1 MDKLN
6 ESPMLMTNYLMT
18 TLRSDNH
25 ALDREQVE
33 KCYNG
38 LLEEYGKV
46 GCSHLLRSRILAMR
60 VFFVIW
66 LLLQAS
72 CTNQTRK
79 WRSI

>member
-38 LLEEYGKV
+38 LVEEYGKV
-46 GCSHLLRSRILAMR
+46 GGLHVL
-60 VFFVIW
+60 
-66 LLLQAS
+66 
-72 CTNQTRK
+72 
-79 WRSI
+79 

>member
-38 LLEEYGKV
+38 LLEEYAKV
-46 GCSHLLRSRILAMR
+46 GGVRLVRTRILVMR
-60 VFFVIW
+60 VFFAIW
-66 LLLQAS
+66 LLSQVS
-72 CTNQTRK
+72 CTSRTRK
-79 WRSI
+79 WRST